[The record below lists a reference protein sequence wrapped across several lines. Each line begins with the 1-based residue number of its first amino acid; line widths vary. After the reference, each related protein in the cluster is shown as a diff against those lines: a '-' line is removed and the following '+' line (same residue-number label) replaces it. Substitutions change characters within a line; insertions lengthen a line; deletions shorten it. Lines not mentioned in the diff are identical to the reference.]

1 MNTYDY
7 FEMAEDT
14 AIGVAIRES
23 LWLFPVIEAVHLLG
37 LALLGGSVLMM
48 VLRLMGLGLSNQ
60 SVREVLAQTSP
71 WFNAALVIMFS
82 TGIPLFLSEAIKC
95 YYNDSFW
102 VKMTGL
108 GIGVVYVYLVQNP
121 LIRRGVVSGEGVI
134 GGDGVVGVS
143 SSVVQKFMGLVLLV
157 IWVTVAAAGR
167 WIGFSG

>member
-1 MNTYDY
+1 MTTYEL

-14 AIGVAIRES
+14 WIGAAIRES

-48 VLRLMGLGLSNQ
+48 VLRLMGLGLAGQ
-60 SVREVLAQTSP
+60 PVQQVLRQTAP
-71 WFNAALVIMFS
+71 WFNGALAVMFA

-108 GIGVVYVYLVQNP
+108 GIGIVYVYLIQNP
-121 LIRRGVVSGEGVI
+121 LIMRGVVGPVLQKCMGV
-134 GGDGVVGVS
+134 
-143 SSVVQKFMGLVLLV
+143 LLLV